1 MFPASMRRRWWL
13 FRFFD
18 LLVHY
23 CPVFK
28 KNRGL
33 LVIRMDGIGD
43 MVLFRRTLE
52 EDASVFNIEK
62 ADITI
67 VGCKSWGPISDTIF
81 SGYNLCII
89 DEHAF
94 ARRPFYRLWVG
105 LTVRKIAPEIT
116 ICDSYFRRAMMA
128 DSLVWMVHAPR
139 SISSIPFINEV
150 TRAEFTYYLSQ
161 VDQLVDT
168 GPYPTHEV
176 LRHYR
181 FLSEVFG
188 QNIKPNPPRI
198 EWRDEPVMVMFD
210 IRTSPYVVLNPGSNE
225 YGRRWP
231 IKNYIH
237 IANYL
242 RDEGLRVVIIGG
254 KNERIF
260 DKQVFSNEDSI
271 VDLSGKTELPEL
283 LDLLNHAACVISN
296 DTGPAHLSIALETP
310 TVVIVGGGHFGSFV
324 PYPEEVRPPFARF
337 AFEDMSCYHCFWR
350 CDRRQ
355 NKSEAFPCVSKVSVD
370 TIWKLTK
377 ELLNAD

>member
-52 EDASVFNIEK
+52 EYASVFNIEK

-94 ARRPFYRLWVG
+94 ARRPLYRLWVG

-128 DSLVWMVHAPR
+128 DSLVWMVRAPR

-181 FLSEVFG
+181 FLSEVSG

-198 EWRDEPVMVMFD
+198 EWRDQPVMVMFD

-242 RDEGLRVVIIGG
+242 SDEGLRVVIIGG

-355 NKSEAFPCVSKVSVD
+355 NNSEAFPCVSKVSVD